1 MLCFR
6 KFPVAKKFM
15 DKGGGGA
22 QFSVENFCLTVP
34 KFFVG
39 ESFSVSLMRV
49 SKNFMLQRVMSQFFV
64 VVSQCRKIS

>member
-15 DKGGGGA
+15 DKRGEREY
-22 QFSVENFCLTVP
+22 QDFPSKIFCRTVP

-39 ESFSVSLMRV
+39 EPLIFSL
-49 SKNFMLQRVMSQFFV
+49 
-64 VVSQCRKIS
+64 ISGVEKC